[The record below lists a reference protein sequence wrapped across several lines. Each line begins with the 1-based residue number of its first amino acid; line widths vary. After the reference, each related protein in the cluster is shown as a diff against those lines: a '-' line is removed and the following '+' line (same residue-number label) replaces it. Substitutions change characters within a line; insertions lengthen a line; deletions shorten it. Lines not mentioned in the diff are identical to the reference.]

1 MVMIDPLSQVAR
13 LTLEKLL
20 NPEQLPRFD
29 NLAQRPVLVVLAA
42 GKGTRFGQEP
52 KCIQSVQGVP
62 LAGHSIAAFQRWI
75 AAPVITIVGYRHAEV
90 AAALGTDNL
99 YVLSDNPTGGT
110 AYAAYE
116 AFCVPALTAHNP
128 LLIITMGDRIAPPV
142 IYARLWQTHRD
153 GDREADLTMLTAH
166 YTPPANSGKGRILRN
181 EQGQVVRIVE
191 EKDIAVEADATARQA
206 LMDLTEGNCPLYVI
220 RAQTLLRLLQP
231 LTNANAQQQYYLT
244 DIVAAVSREGGEIRT
259 ITTRPD
265 DPEYALL
272 TADVTRPPDLAKIEA
287 LVAAAPQLL
296 IPDLTPQPPLR
307 NGEGESGSPLQGGEG
322 VGVRSSHEVTAAAR
336 FIATDRPA
344 AQVAAIARQLTDL
357 VAAAT
362 QEGLDYQPDQP
373 VALGIAGGRLRIAF
387 MHPDMARF
395 SGPAWQMPIGA
406 GDPSGDEQIVLLMQP
421 ANDGRL
427 HLYPLNPHYRERLN
441 FLPADSAVMYP
452 DETITDLHQYEAFGT
467 RMSENLLL
475 ALGYFSDEEVARRQ
489 QQGLPLPPASLWVR
503 NNMRRPFALVSNAL
517 ASLRTLQH
525 GLAGAKVQAALGREN
540 FRGLR
545 IMSTGNIPQGGFS
558 SSSAVT
564 VATKNALNALF
575 ALDLEADLLVHLAC
589 QAEYGTGVRAG
600 SLDQATEQKGRAGQ
614 GTLLSSNP
622 QDNYRTLGNYPAPT
636 DRFQILFPYSVERDR
651 EAWRWS
657 GGAYAAAVAE
667 GTPLTAGEM
676 RSLTGKAAEMA
687 ALLTQLP
694 LDTSFFKMI
703 EADLVADGLLNLD
716 SRRWICSILRQLPLL
731 IPKEALRERL
741 HDQRSWYRKQLMAL
755 EQLDQTSA
763 TQKAE
768 STLAA
773 LFTGWREP
781 QLRRTTAAGAI
792 VEEMG
797 VPLRAMVAYL
807 FGEVAKNFYLIHHP
821 DAWISTVTLSQRG
834 DRSVEIDPQ
843 RLPDRMTLEMELPWE
858 QSVTGPERLQRWLE
872 AVGALPFDYNQGL
885 DDATLNAA
893 EPPHFHRLT
902 GSSFFRGLA
911 LIDLAEAMLKRAF
924 GQDAVAVR
932 VNAAGQGGY
941 FQVHVDTQQASPTEV
956 KAFIREAFYQRFGLA
971 PTPVFV
977 EPHPGGGAVGVRL
990 RRYDLL
996 PDLIQQLHQQSTQE
1010 IKR

>member
-1 MVMIDPLSQVAR
+1 MAMADRLQPGLLLQQAAR
-13 LTLEKLL
+13 LTAEKLL
-20 NPEQLPRFD
+20 NPERLTRFGNLP
-29 NLAQRPVLVVLAA
+29 AQTPVLVVLAA

-52 KCIQSVQGVP
+52 KCIQPVQGTP
-62 LAGHSIAAFQRWI
+62 LAGHSIAAFQHWRT
-75 AAPVITIVGYRHAEV
+75 APVITIVGYRHAEV
-90 AAALGTDNL
+90 AAALGPDNL

-116 AFCVPALTAHNP
+116 AFCVPALTHHNP
-128 LLIITMGDRIAPPV
+128 LLFITMGDRIAPPV
-142 IYARLWQTHRD
+142 IYERLWQTHC
-153 GDREADLTMLTAH
+153 GGEREAELTLLTAH
-166 YTPPANSGKGRILRN
+166 YTPPGNNGKGRILRN

-191 EKDIAVEADATARQA
+191 EKDIAAEADATARQA

-220 RAQTLLRLLQP
+220 RAQTLLGLLQS

-244 DIVAAVSREGGEIRT
+244 DIVAAVSRERGEIRT
-259 ITTRPD
+259 VTTRPD

-296 IPDLTPQPPLR
+296 FPAQDEIA
-307 NGEGESGSPLQGGEG
+307 
-322 VGVRSSHEVTAAAR
+322 VAAR
-336 FIATDRPA
+336 LIATDRPA
-344 AQVAAIARQLTDL
+344 AQVAAIARQLTEL

-475 ALGYFSDEEVARRQ
+475 ALGYFSDEEVAQRQ
-489 QQGLPLPPASLWVR
+489 QQALPLPPASLWVR

-525 GLAGAKVQAALGREN
+525 GLAGAKVQATLGREN

-657 GGAYAAAVAE
+657 AGVYGATIADN
-667 GTPLTAGEM
+667 TRLTAGEM

-703 EADLVADGLLNLD
+703 EADLVADGLLSLN
-716 SRRWICSILRQLPLL
+716 SRQWICSILRQLPLL
-731 IPKEALRERL
+731 IPRTALYERL
-741 HDQRSWYRKQLMAL
+741 QSQRSWYREQLMAL
-755 EQLDQTSA
+755 EQLDQVTA

-768 STLAA
+768 RTLAA

-821 DAWISTVTLSQRG
+821 NAWIATVTLSQRG

-843 RLPDRMTLEMELPWE
+843 RLPDRMTLETVLPWE
-858 QSVTGPERLQRWLE
+858 QAVTGPERLQRCLE
-872 AVGALPFDYNQGL
+872 QVGALPFDYNQGL

-956 KAFIREAFYQRFGLA
+956 KAFIRQAFYRRFGLA
-971 PTPVFV
+971 PTPAFV

-990 RRYDLL
+990 QRYDML
-996 PDLIQQLHQQSTQE
+996 PQLIRQLQQIRNEEIGRLRDLVV
-1010 IKR
+1010 

>member
-1 MVMIDPLSQVAR
+1 MVMIDPLSQTAR
-13 LTLEKLL
+13 LTPEKLL
-20 NPEQLPRFD
+20 NPEQLSRVD
-29 NLAQRPVLVVLAA
+29 NLSAQKPVLVVLAA

-52 KCIQSVQGVP
+52 KCIQPVQGVP
-62 LAGHSIAAFQRWI
+62 LAGHSIAAFQRWT
-75 AAPVITIVGYRHAEV
+75 AAPVITIVGYRHGEV
-90 AAALGTDNL
+90 AAALGPDNL

-116 AFCVPALTAHNP
+116 AFCVPALTTNNP
-128 LLIITMGDRIAPPV
+128 LLFITMGDRIAPPV
-142 IYARLWQTHRD
+142 IYARLWQTHCD

-166 YTPPANSGKGRILRN
+166 YTPPGNSGKGRILRD
-181 EQGQVVRIVE
+181 EQGEVVRIVE
-191 EKDIAVEADATARQA
+191 EKDIAAEADEAGRQR
-206 LMDLTEGNCPLYVI
+206 LTNLTEGNCPLYLI

-244 DIVAAVSREGGEIRT
+244 DIVAALSREGGVIRT
-259 ITTRPD
+259 VTTRPD
-265 DPEYALL
+265 EPEYALL
-272 TADVTRPPDLAKIEA
+272 TADVTRPSDLARLEA
-287 LVAAAPQLL
+287 IVAAAPTLL
-296 IPDLTPQPPLR
+296 FPVVD
-307 NGEGESGSPLQGGEG
+307 E
-322 VGVRSSHEVTAAAR
+322 VADAVRS
-336 FIATDRPA
+336 IATDRPKV
-344 AQVAAIARQLTDL
+344 QVAAIARQLTEL

-362 QEGLDYQPDQP
+362 QEGLDYQPDHP

-395 SGPAWQMPIGA
+395 FGPAWQMPIGA

-441 FLPADSAVMYP
+441 SLPADHETMYP
-452 DETITDLHQYEAFGT
+452 AAEVSDLHQYEAFGT
-467 RMSENLLL
+467 HMSETLLL

-489 QQGLPLPPASLWVR
+489 QAGLPLPPASLWVR

-525 GLAGAKVQAALGREN
+525 GPLGAKVQAALGRES

-545 IMSTGNIPQGGFS
+545 IISTGNIPQGGFS

-575 ALDLEADLLVHLAC
+575 DLALEPDLLVHLAC

-622 QDNYRTLGNYPAPT
+622 QDNYRTLGHYPAPT

-657 GGAYAAAVAE
+657 GGAYSASVSE
-667 GTPLTAGEM
+667 GAPLTAGEL

-694 LDTSFFKMI
+694 LTTSFFQGI
-703 EADLVADGLLNLD
+703 EADLLADGVLSLD
-716 SRRWICSILRQLPLL
+716 SRHWICAILRQLPLL
-731 IPKEALRERL
+731 LPRDALRERL
-741 HDQRSWYRKQLMAL
+741 QRQRAWYINQLMAG
-755 EQLDQTSA
+755 EQLDRAAAS
-763 TQKAE
+763 QKAD

-781 QLRRTTAAGAI
+781 QLRRTTATGVL
-792 VEEMG
+792 VEETG

-821 DAWISTVTLSQRG
+821 DAWIATVTLSQRG
-834 DRSVEIDPQ
+834 DRSLEIDPQ
-843 RLPDRMTLEMELPWE
+843 RLPDRAALETELPWE
-858 QSVTGPERLQRWLE
+858 QAVAGAERLQRWLE
-872 AVGALPFDYNQGL
+872 QVGARPFDYNQGL
-885 DDATLNAA
+885 EDATLNAN
-893 EPPHFHRLT
+893 EPPHFHHLT

-911 LIDLAEAMLKRAF
+911 LIDLAEAMLNRAF
-924 GQDAVAVR
+924 GAEAVAVR

-941 FQVHVDTQQASPTEV
+941 FQVHVDMQQASPAEV
-956 KAFIREAFYQRFGLA
+956 KAFIRTAFYQRFGLS
-971 PTPVFV
+971 PTPAFV
-977 EPHPGGGAVGVRL
+977 EPHPGGGAIGVRL
-990 RRYDLL
+990 PRYDLL
-996 PDLIQQLHQQSTQE
+996 PQLIRQLQQPSA
-1010 IKR
+1010 

>member
-1 MVMIDPLSQVAR
+1 MVMANLLQPGLLLQQAAH
-13 LTLEKLL
+13 LAPEKLL
-20 NPEQLPRFD
+20 NPEQLTRFD
-29 NLAQRPVLVVLAA
+29 NLNAQMPVLVVLAA

-52 KCIQSVQGVP
+52 KCIQLVQGTP
-62 LAGHSIAAFQRWI
+62 LAGHSIAAFQRWR
-75 AAPVITIVGYRHAEV
+75 AAPVIVIVGYRHEDV
-90 AAALGTDNL
+90 TAALGPDNL
-99 YVLSDNPTGGT
+99 SVLSDNPTGGT
-110 AYAAYE
+110 AYATYE
-116 AFCVPALTAHNP
+116 AFCVPALTTRNP
-128 LLIITMGDRIAPPV
+128 LLFITMGDRIAPPV
-142 IYARLWQTHRD
+142 IYERLWQTHCA
-153 GDREADLTMLTAH
+153 GDREADLTLLTAH
-166 YTPPANSGKGRILRN
+166 YTPPGHTGKGRILRN

-191 EKDIAVEADATARQA
+191 EKEIAAEPSEAVRQA
-206 LMDLTEGNCPLYVI
+206 LTSLTEGNCPLYMI

-244 DIVAAVSREGGEIRT
+244 DIVAALHREGGTIRT
-259 ITTRPD
+259 VTTQPAE
-265 DPEYALL
+265 PEYALL
-272 TADVTRPPDLAKIEA
+272 TADVTRPPDLAKVEA
-287 LVAAAPQLL
+287 IVAAAPQLL
-296 IPDLTPQPPLR
+296 FPAQDEI
-307 NGEGESGSPLQGGEG
+307 
-322 VGVRSSHEVTAAAR
+322 AAAVR
-336 FIATDRPA
+336 LITTDRPA
-344 AQVAAIARQLTDL
+344 VQVAAIARQLAEL
-357 VAAAT
+357 VAAAS

-395 SGPAWQMPIGA
+395 FGPAWQMPIGA

-421 ANDGRL
+421 ANDERL

-441 FLPADSAVMYP
+441 FLPADNEVMYP
-452 DETITDLHQYEAFGT
+452 DNAITDLHQYETFGT
-467 RMSENLLL
+467 RMSETLLL
-475 ALGYFSDEEVARRQ
+475 TLGYFSDEEIARRQ

-525 GLAGAKVQAALGREN
+525 GSVGAKVQAALGREN

-545 IMSTGNIPQGGFS
+545 IISTGNIPQGGFS

-575 ALDLEADLLVHLAC
+575 AFGLEADLLVQLAC

-657 GGAYAAAVAE
+657 GGAYAATVAE
-667 GTPLTAGEM
+667 GAPLTAGEM

-694 LDTSFFKMI
+694 LDTSFFKVI
-703 EADLVADGLLNLD
+703 EADLVADGLVSLD
-716 SRRWICSILRQLPLL
+716 SCRWICSLLRQLPLL
-731 IPKEALRERL
+731 IPRETLREAIAS
-741 HDQRSWYRKQLMAL
+741 QRGWYIDQLMQVEPLSEAAA
-755 EQLDQTSA
+755 SY
-763 TQKAE
+763 KAE
-768 STLAA
+768 NTLVN

-781 QLRRTTAAGAI
+781 RLRRTTATGAV
-792 VEEMG
+792 VEETG

-821 DAWISTVTLSQRG
+821 NEWIATVTLSQRG

-843 RLPDRMTLEMELPWE
+843 HLPDRAALVMELPWE
-858 QSVTGPERLQRWLE
+858 QAVTGPERLQRWLE
-872 AVGALPFDYNQGL
+872 QVGALPFDYNQGL
-885 DDATLNAA
+885 ADEMLTAA
-893 EPPHFHRLT
+893 EPPHFHRLA

-924 GQDAVAVR
+924 GQGAVAVR
-932 VNAAGQGGY
+932 INAAGQGGY

-956 KAFIREAFYQRFGLA
+956 KEFIHKAFYRRFGLS
-971 PTPVFV
+971 PTPAFV

-990 RRYDLL
+990 RRYDML
-996 PDLIQQLHQQSTQE
+996 PQLIQQLQE
-1010 IKR
+1010 RSGKNS